1 MVSMKHI
8 ADACGVSVATV
19 SKALNDRSD
28 IGEDTKKEIRR
39 IAKEL
44 GYLPN
49 MSARVLRTKRTYS
62 IGVLFADEAQSGLTH
77 PYFSSILDNFKVYAE
92 SQGYDIT
99 FLNCSKTRE
108 NRMTLFEHSV
118 YRGFDGVFIACINF
132 NAPEVVELIQS
143 KIPIVTMDY
152 QVNDR
157 TSVSSDNVKGMSD
170 LVSYIIDQGHTR
182 IAYIYG
188 DESTVTRNR
197 IAAFYQTLE
206 RNGIAVPDTYLKKSF
221 YRNLESA
228 SRCTEELLSLDIPPT
243 CIIYPDDY
251 SAVGGINHIKKHGL
265 SIPDDISVAG
275 YDGVFIADQLEPKLT
290 TVYQDTKTLGS
301 SAAQRLIELIEKP
314 KLSIIEHI
322 VIDSKLIVGG
332 SIRSLEE
339 SSIERF
345 KNIG

>member
-1 MVSMKHI
+1 MVSMKNI

-28 IGEDTKKEIRR
+28 IGEETKKEIRKA
-39 IAKEL
+39 AKDM

-77 PYFSSILDNFKVYAE
+77 PYFSSVLDNFKVCAE

-99 FLNCSKTRE
+99 FLNCNKTRE
-108 NRMTLFEHSV
+108 NCMTYLEHSI

-132 NAPEVVELIQS
+132 NAPEVIELLHS
-143 KIPIVTMDY
+143 KIPVVTMDY

-157 TSVSSDNVKGMSD
+157 TSVSSGNVKGMSD
-170 LVSYIIDQGHTR
+170 LVTYIIKSGHTK

-197 IAAFYQTLE
+197 LAAFYQTLE
-206 RNGIAVPDTYLKKSF
+206 KNSITVPDEYVKKSY
-221 YRNLESA
+221 YRDLESA
-228 SRCTEELLSLDIPPT
+228 RICTEQLLSLDTPPT
-243 CIIYPDDY
+243 CIIYPDDF
-251 SAVGGINHIKKHGL
+251 SAVGGISHIKKLGL
-265 SIPDDISVAG
+265 SIPEDISVAG
-275 YDGVFIADQLEPKLT
+275 YDGIFIAEQLEPKLT

-301 SAAQRLIELIEKP
+301 TAANKLIQLIEKP
-314 KLSIIEHI
+314 RSSVIEHI
-322 VIDSKLIVGG
+322 VIDSKLMVGG
-332 SIRSLEE
+332 SIRE
-339 SSIERF
+339 SQ
-345 KNIG
+345 